1 AALAERAVARVIAER
16 GRGAGK
22 EARAVP
28 ELPQIAPRQAGG
40 GREASALLRETM
52 RGKLAWRGD
61 AIPGLNNDGT
71 VDAALRLEMQIPDFV
86 GFLSDERHAIT
97 QILGALDL
105 PGQQLQISAGEIE
118 LLTPQRDSRR
128 WGRWRTLGAWL

>member
-1 AALAERAVARVIAER
+1 
-16 GRGAGK
+16 
-22 EARAVP
+22 
-28 ELPQIAPRQAGG
+28 
-40 GREASALLRETM
+40 
-52 RGKLAWRGD
+52 KLAWRGD

-128 WGRWRTLGAWL
+128 WGRWRTLGAWLVRRGAREIVEGLGKWLRNERMERSLWQYALGVWPLAYHAGEA